1 VVLTYYLNKHKRNV
15 DYTTLVFCII
25 ITCSLLLSSNSIA
38 KPSNTIY
45 QQLDSLRI
53 NVSNNPQTALKEA
66 FYLMEIAH
74 KNENDSAIAEANNT
88 IAHILDFQGL
98 SSLAL
103 EHYIAALIF
112 FNSSYTQTLNI
123 AWLNFQIGNIFFD
136 KGLLEEAMAYYN
148 TSRQIFISLG
158 KLTSEAT
165 AVNNMALIAI
175 ENTNYNLAM
184 EYFMYALKLRKK
196 DGKVPFNL
204 IHQYYYIGNLYY
216 TMGDFTS
223 AMKYYQKIIDAPKLD
238 NNDNLN
244 LAGLVYQYLGEIY
257 LRQSKTGKAMHE
269 FELARQNYMLNNRS
283 DLLCKI
289 NLRLGELA
297 LKNNRNSRAIAFL
310 EDAYEI
316 SNNNNLYKLRFEA
329 ITKIIEYYKHRGD
342 LKMVIKFDSIH
353 NCDIKEYYKMELNQT
368 LLSMKLKIKLSKL
381 QLDLSKKDYENE
393 VHLKKLAMNEA
404 DIYELKTRQYI
415 YLSAFIVIAFIVL
428 IVFMLIA
435 NKNKKALLEKIILE
449 KNKEKLEIE
458 LKSKEKELTVN
469 AMQLVQINE
478 ITLSIFKRLKLIW
491 NNVTPKN
498 KIQLGRIIT
507 DLKTLHQTSMWEEF
521 EARFVNVHKDFFD
534 TLHKINPNL
543 TPTEIKIC
551 SFIRLNMTSKDIAIL
566 TNRSLRTIEGNR
578 TSIRKKLNLNISDSL
593 TKYMLSI

>member
-1 VVLTYYLNKHKRNV
+1 VLTYYLNKYKRNV
-15 DYTTLVFCII
+15 DYATLVFCTI
-25 ITCSLLLSSNSIA
+25 ITCSLLFSSNSIA

-53 NVSNNPQTALKEA
+53 NVSNDPQTALKEA
-66 FYLMEIAH
+66 FYLMEVAQ
-74 KNENDSAIAEANNT
+74 KSKNDSAVAEADNT
-88 IAHILDFQGL
+88 IAYILDFQGL

-103 EHYIAALIF
+103 EHYIASLIY
-112 FNSSYTQTLNI
+112 FNKSYTQTTNI
-123 AWLNFQIGNIFFD
+123 AWLNFQIGNIFFN
-136 KGLLEEAMAYYN
+136 KGLYKDAKAYYN

-158 KLTSEAT
+158 ELTSEAT
-165 AVNNMALIAI
+165 AVNNLALIAI

-184 EYFMYALKLRKK
+184 EYFMYALKLREK

-216 TMGDFTS
+216 TMGNYTS
-223 AMKYYQKIIDAPKLD
+223 AMQYYQKIIDAPKLD
-238 NNDNLN
+238 NKDKLS
-244 LAGLVYQYLGEIY
+244 LAGMVHQYLGEIY
-257 LRQSKTGKAMHE
+257 LQQNKTGKAMRE
-269 FELARQNYMLNNRS
+269 FELARQNYLLNNKS
-283 DLLCKI
+283 NLLCEI
-289 NLRLGELA
+289 NLRLGELT
-297 LKNNRNSRAIAFL
+297 LQNNRNSKAIAFF
-310 EDAYEI
+310 EDAYKI
-316 SNNNNLYKLRFEA
+316 SNNNKLYKLKFEA

-342 LKMVIKFDSIH
+342 LRMVIKFDSIY
-353 NCDIKEYYKMELNQT
+353 NCDTKEYYLMELNQT

-393 VHLKKLAMNEA
+393 VHLKKLAISEA
-404 DIYELKTRQYI
+404 NIYELKARQYI
-415 YLSAFIVIAFIVL
+415 YLIGFIVIAFIVVL
-428 IVFMLIA
+428 GFMLIA
-435 NKNKKALLEKIILE
+435 NKNKKVRLEKVRLV
-449 KNKEKLEIE
+449 KNKEKLEVD
-458 LKSKEKELTVN
+458 LRTKEKELTVN

-478 ITLSIFKRLKLIW
+478 ITLNIFKRLKLIW
-491 NNVTPKN
+491 NNVSPKN

-521 EARFVNVHKDFFD
+521 ETRFVNVHKDFFD

-578 TSIRKKLNLNISDSL
+578 TSIRKKLNLNNTDSL
-593 TKYMLSI
+593 TKYLLSV